1 MKKLL
6 FISLFI
12 GAFSLCMNAQT
23 PYASTLD
30 INNVEATVFANGNY
44 FWDLQGSSLYFV
56 PAGTSKSTIFM
67 LSPWLAGY
75 DANDSLHVTAN
86 SSSGDD
92 YLAGPIVDVSNF
104 NDIITAAEYNKIW
117 KISRGQVDE
126 FKQQWQLGN
135 VTNGTYA
142 IPEVISTWPGN
153 HPGMTA
159 RLAPYYDN
167 NQDGTYNPLD
177 GDYPE
182 MKGDAMLWWV
192 YNDNTLHECSEGEAF
207 GAEYRA
213 SFYAFNYNN
222 PPNDSIAAINDVT
235 FLNIEIVN
243 RSNQDY
249 YSTMFGLYSD
259 FDIGWAHD
267 DYLGCHVDFNAFY
280 AYNAENVDGTG
291 MAGHYGGPTPPPPSQ
306 SITFLSGPLA
316 DELDGIDND
325 RDGITDE
332 SEEDCGMSHFM
343 FNSNNNNFL
352 NYPETPSA
360 HYYLMQSMWEDS
372 SHLVYGYAYPSDSTQ
387 IYTETN
393 YAFPGSSDPQGWG
406 QNGQV
411 MAPWYEI
418 DSINPVEDVKGIGS
432 CGPFTFEQG
441 EMLSIDVALVFAQAD
456 TGSALN
462 SLEENFD
469 IIVDVIAWYNK
480 QDFPSSYTI
489 GMSEID
495 EEPAFNLIPNPA
507 TDKIQL
513 ELSQNDWMG
522 GRIEIYNQDGKLVK
536 EISQAQHQL
545 QIDIS
550 QLPVGVYYLK
560 LINSQY
566 IGVEKFVK
574 L

>member
-6 FISLFI
+6 FISLFV
-12 GAFSLCMNAQT
+12 GAFSLYMNAQT
-23 PYASTLD
+23 PYSSTLD
-30 INNVEATVFANGNY
+30 VNNVEATVFANGNY

-56 PAGTSKSTIFM
+56 PAGTNKSTIFM

-86 SSSGDD
+86 SSGGDD

-117 KISRGQVDE
+117 KISREQVDE
-126 FKQQWQLGN
+126 FKQQWQQGN

-142 IPEVISTWPGN
+142 IPEVIATWPGN
-153 HPGMTA
+153 HPGMTE
-159 RLAPYYDN
+159 RLAPYFDN

-249 YSTMFGLYSD
+249 YACMFGLYSD
-259 FDIGWAHD
+259 FDIGWAQD

-280 AYNAENVDGTG
+280 GYNADIVDGTG

-306 SITFLSGPLA
+306 SITFLSGPMA

-332 SEEDCGMSHFM
+332 SDELCAMSHFM
-343 FNSNNNNFL
+343 FNNNFL
-352 NYPETPSA
+352 QYPGTPSE
-360 HYYLMQSMWEDS
+360 YYNLMQSIWFDNT
-372 SHLVYGYAYPSDSTQ
+372 HLVYGHGYPYDSTQ
-387 IYTETN
+387 IYIETN

-406 QNGQV
+406 QNGLV
-411 MAPWYEI
+411 MAPWYET
-418 DSINPVEDVKGIGS
+418 DSITSPGDVKGIGS

-456 TGSALN
+456 TGSPFN

-469 IIVDVIAWYNK
+469 IIEDVISWFNK

-489 GMSEID
+489 GMIERD
-495 EEPAFNLIPNPA
+495 LEPGFQLIPNPA
-507 TDKIQL
+507 RDKIL
-513 ELSQNDWMG
+513 LMISHNDCLG
-522 GRIEIYNQDGKLVK
+522 GRIEIYNQEGKLVK
-536 EISQAQHQL
+536 DILQAQHQL
-545 QIDIS
+545 QIDIN
-550 QLPVGVYYLK
+550 QLPVGVYYFK
-560 LINSQY
+560 LINNQHF
-566 IGVEKFVK
+566 GVEKLVK